1 MKITR
6 KQLLNLIKEALNAD
20 DLLNQQGEWR
30 VMSNAD
36 ARQRYEDYV
45 LSQGDYIDG
54 GLFDPENES
63 LYDSFIEWMKL
74 HPSEFSD
81 ELSKLESGEDPMVDY
96 AAQKSKGD
104 NDPDT
109 NDDGML
115 SVGELE
121 KMTQDIAADLRE
133 GSVKITRRQLR
144 QIISET
150 ADQYAQGMAQQRAV
164 AKKASFP
171 AADEVIDGL
180 LRVVGND
187 GSFETQE
194 ARDAILALQDVESAD
209 ELMSSLADVEGYIAD
224 ALRARIQGQS

>member
-6 KQLLNLIKEALNAD
+6 K
-20 DLLNQQGEWR
+20 
-30 VMSNAD
+30 
-36 ARQRYEDYV
+36 
-45 LSQGDYIDG
+45 
-54 GLFDPENES
+54 
-63 LYDSFIEWMKL
+63 
-74 HPSEFSD
+74 
-81 ELSKLESGEDPMVDY
+81 
-96 AAQKSKGD
+96 
-104 NDPDT
+104 
-109 NDDGML
+109 
-115 SVGELE
+115 
-121 KMTQDIAADLRE
+121 
-133 GSVKITRRQLR
+133 QLR